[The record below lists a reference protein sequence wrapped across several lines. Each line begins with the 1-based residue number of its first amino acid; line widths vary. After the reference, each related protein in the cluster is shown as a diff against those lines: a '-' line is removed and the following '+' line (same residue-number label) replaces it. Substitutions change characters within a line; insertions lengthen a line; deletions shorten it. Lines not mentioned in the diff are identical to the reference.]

1 MSMSMLR
8 TAVSRSSV
16 VVRHCLTNNV
26 QNVRTPSYVGTTTRR
41 WLAASTG
48 QVKVV
53 TSYDELTTL
62 VSENKKTGKTVYWT
76 ATWCGPC
83 KQISPEFEKLAKEYE
98 EMDFAKV
105 DIDEVSDAAKSAGIT
120 SVPTFQFFKHGHFL
134 GQFSGADVDK
144 LKSYVRQV
152 DDLDEETLQNTV
164 AARQAQEANEKSII
178 ACISVCVRTFCL
190 RVCLRPRHVL
200 FPQSISTWSYCAW
213 HSV

>member
-1 MSMSMLR
+1 M
-8 TAVSRSSV
+8 
-16 VVRHCLTNNV
+16 HCLHTLHQLFHYLYLNDAWERCIALLLCIKLITWNDY
-26 QNVRTPSYVGTTTRR
+26 NTICS
-41 WLAASTG
+41 
-48 QVKVV
+48 